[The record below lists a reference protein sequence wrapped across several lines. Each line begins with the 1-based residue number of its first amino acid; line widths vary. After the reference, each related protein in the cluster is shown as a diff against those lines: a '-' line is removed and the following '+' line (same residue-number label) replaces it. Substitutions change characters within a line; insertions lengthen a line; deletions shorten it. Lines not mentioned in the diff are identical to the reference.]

1 MHGGTPLR
9 RSKYPGLHLQKPA
22 LSDEF
27 GAHVDEQTDPEQTP
41 LTQLASV
48 AQVCP
53 RLLRQVAAA
62 ATYVFPEG
70 QEQVFVAGFHAPVPE
85 HVHPVVSVPVDV
97 EPPPHAVHGVEPE
110 DGL

>member
-27 GAHVDEQTDPEQTP
+27 GAHVEEQTNPEQTP
-41 LTQLASV
+41 LTQLAAV
-48 AQVCP
+48 PQVCP
-53 RLLRQVAAA
+53 RSFRQVAAA
-62 ATYVFPEG
+62 ATYVCPARQA
-70 QEQVFVAGFHAPVPE
+70 QEFVAEFHVPVPE
-85 HVHPVVSVPVDV
+85 HVQKVVPVDV

>member
-1 MHGGTPLR
+1 MR

-27 GAHVDEQTDPEQTP
+27 GAHVEEQTNPEQTP

-53 RLLRQVAAA
+53 RSFRQVAAA
-62 ATYVFPEG
+62 A
-70 QEQVFVAGFHAPVPE
+70 QEFVAEFHVPVPE
-85 HVHPVVSVPVDV
+85 HVQKVVSVPVDV